1 MFSIRLNAP
10 MPKPLASWGIA
21 LESLRK
27 SSGLSQL
34 ELTHRKVITPGEY
47 YRICRS
53 KTGPSVNTLDKL
65 IIGMGYTW
73 HDWATAFESARTKS
87 LLLVGDSKKNVKTVR
102 ASR

>member
-47 YRICRS
+47 C
-53 KTGPSVNTLDKL
+53 G
-65 IIGMGYTW
+65 
-73 HDWATAFESARTKS
+73 HAR
-87 LLLVGDSKKNVKTVR
+87 KNAISTF
-102 ASR
+102 A